1 MVADRNELIAE
12 KQMVHYTICL
22 SSRTHNYSIDH
33 RYWYNIIEFL
43 GHIQRELQAAVA
55 SLLESLHY
63 VCTMCILTLIV
74 RMKPEWGELC
84 NCRGASAL
92 YDGVLSTMVSK

>member
-1 MVADRNELIAE
+1 MYKSKQKQIATTIENETDTSGCRQEQTNSRKADVR
-12 KQMVHYTICL
+12 YTICL

-74 RMKPEWGELC
+74 SMKSE
-84 NCRGASAL
+84 
-92 YDGVLSTMVSK
+92 